1 MMTACVER
9 TIGVGAPCLGLLVRR
24 LRFLE
29 CCKNVDDG
37 APFYVHVL
45 VRVTSNVHE
54 LHARSN
60 KVMSPWH
67 RVLIGP
73 TVVAFLLGHRFPNWY
88 FSIFRALVPIVRVGE
103 QLRAQHVLESST

>member
-45 VRVTSNVHE
+45 VRVTSNVQE

-60 KVMSPWH
+60 KVTWL
-67 RVLIGP
+67 VLIGP
-73 TVVAFLLGHRFPNWY
+73 TVGRF
-88 FSIFRALVPIVRVGE
+88 SSRASVPELVLFGF
-103 QLRAQHVLESST
+103 